1 MTKRCHSADFST
13 FASLLFGKNV
23 KKVGCMMNE
32 KHRRYIRGLNGLR
45 TFAVLGVIFYHLLPQ
60 TMRGGYLG
68 VPIFFA
74 ISGYLIT
81 DHLVLEYRAKGKID
95 LKDFFVRR
103 LRRLYPTLALVMI
116 SCTAYITLFQRNLLN
131 NLKGTFLSI
140 MLFVDNWYQIGHG
153 SSYFERFSNASPFT
167 HMWYVAVEF
176 QNYIIWL
183 ILFLLMMKLTKNRG
197 QRFVIT
203 LVLAVASAVA
213 MAILYQPG
221 TDPSRVYYGT
231 DTRVFAIWL
240 GSALAFTWP
249 SDHLRA
255 HIHQNARYFLNGV
268 GIGSFLLLAVSFF
281 YLDAKLD
288 FLYYGGFFLISILS
302 VLLVAVVVHPGANLD
317 RWLSNPLF
325 DYIGSRSYGIYLWQY
340 PVMIFYEAKVK
351 NLAAHLWQHTLV
363 ELLLILLLAE
373 GSYRLLK
380 HRSYT
385 LDPREWWA
393 SLQDWW
399 LEAWLSVKKLRGLVT
414 MLVVAVAIVG
424 LVIAPNNYVDAKQE
438 AMQKEAAANTKIA
451 EETKQAEKPVVTTT
465 SDQRTELAQKYGVTD
480 AQIEKAAANQY
491 TFFGDSV
498 MLGAAADM
506 NEVFPNSVVDAAINR
521 QVYTSAP
528 DFQALKDKGLL
539 HDTVIIGLGTNGLF
553 NEQQFA
559 DVMTVLEKRKVY
571 WVNMRAPGER
581 TQGAVNEMLNQ
592 MAAKYSNLTIIDW
605 YSFSIQQAGWFYE
618 DQTHLNPDGRLNYT
632 QLMINSL
639 VK

>member
-1 MTKRCHSADFST
+1 MIKRQ
-13 FASLLFGKNV
+13 
-23 KKVGCMMNE
+23 
-32 KHRRYIRGLNGLR
+32 RRYIRGLNGLR
-45 TFAVLGVIFYHLLPQ
+45 TLAVLGVIFYHLLPQ

-81 DHLVLEYRAKGKID
+81 DHLVLEYRQRGKID
-95 LKDFFVRR
+95 LKNFFGRR
-103 LRRLYPTLALVMI
+103 LKRLYPTLALVMV
-116 SCTAYITLFQRNLLN
+116 SCTAYITLFQQNLLN

-140 MLFVDNWYQIGHG
+140 MLFMDNWYQISHG
-153 SSYFERFSNASPFT
+153 ASYFERFNNASPFT

-176 QNYIIWL
+176 QNYLIWL
-183 ILFLLMMKLTKNRG
+183 IIFLLLMKLTKNRG
-197 QRFVIT
+197 QRFIIT
-203 LVLAVASAVA
+203 VLLALASAVA
-213 MAILYQPG
+213 MAVLYQPG
-221 TDPSRVYYGT
+221 SDPSRVYYGT

-249 SDHLRA
+249 SDHLRPK
-255 HIHQNARYFLNGV
+255 IHQNASYWLNGV
-268 GIGSFLLLAVSFF
+268 GIASFLILAVSFV
-281 YLDAKLD
+281 YLDAKVD
-288 FLYYGGFFLISILS
+288 FLYYGGFFLISLVS
-302 VLLVAVVVHPGANLD
+302 VLLVAIVVHPGADLD

-363 ELLLILLLAE
+363 ELCLILLLAE
-373 GSYRLLK
+373 ISYRLLK
-380 HRSYT
+380 NRSYT
-385 LDPREWWA
+385 LNPRKWWEQ
-393 SLQDWW
+393 LIIWW
-399 LEAWLSVKKLRGLVT
+399 QQAWFSKEKLRGILT
-414 MLVVAVAIVG
+414 IVVLGIAAVG
-424 LVIAPNNYVDAKQE
+424 LVLAPHNQVDAKQE
-438 AMQKEAAANTKIA
+438 AIRKEAEANAKIA

-465 SDQRTELAQKYGVTD
+465 SDQRNELAQKYGVTD

-521 QVYTSAP
+521 QVYSSP
-528 DFQALKDKGLL
+528 QDFQALKDKGLL

-553 NEQQFA
+553 NEQQFG
-559 DVMTVLEKRKVY
+559 DVMNVLEKRKVY
-571 WVNMRAPGER
+571 WVNMRAPGQR
-581 TQGAVNEMLNQ
+581 TQGAVNDLLNQ
-592 MAAKYSNLTIIDW
+592 MAAKYTNLTIIDW
-605 YSFSIQQAGWFYE
+605 YTFSIDQNSWFYD
-618 DQTHLNPDGRLNYT
+618 DQVHLNPDGRLNYT